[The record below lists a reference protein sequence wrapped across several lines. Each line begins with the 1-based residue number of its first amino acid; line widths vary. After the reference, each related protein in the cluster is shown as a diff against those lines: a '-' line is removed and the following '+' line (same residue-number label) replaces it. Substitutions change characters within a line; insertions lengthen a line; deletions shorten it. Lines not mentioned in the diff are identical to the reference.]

1 MIHLAAAMR
10 EIVALGNYEIEI
22 ARHLLPDLLMIGAP
36 IRNAVAIAALVA
48 FIGSAGVMLLQQI
61 GTR

>member
-1 MIHLAAAMR
+1 MR

-22 ARHLLPDLLMIGAP
+22 ARHLLPDLLMIRAP
-36 IRNAVAIAALVA
+36 IRNAVAVAALVA

-61 GTR
+61 VTR

>member
-1 MIHLAAAMR
+1 MR

-22 ARHLLPDLLMIGAP
+22 ARRLLPDLLMIRAP

-61 GTR
+61 LAR